1 MEIIAVDD
9 EKLALESLVSS
20 IEKAAPNAGVHG
32 FRLGAD
38 AIAYALETNC
48 DIAFLDIEL
57 RGESGLEIARA
68 LKEMNPKI
76 NIIFTTG
83 YGEYA
88 GDAFGIHAS
97 GYVMKPITEEKIA
110 HELKNLR
117 HPYEEK
123 EDRLLVKAFG
133 NFEVFADGQPLKFQY
148 TKAKE
153 LLAYLV
159 DRNGALASN
168 QEILATLWEDDD
180 LESNHSSYLKNIRKD
195 LMETLAEAGHE
206 DVLVRQRG
214 KMGIVPDKISC
225 DYFDYLNG
233 ENMDA
238 YRGEY
243 MTQYS
248 WSELTHGLLF

>member
-9 EKLALESLVSS
+9 EKLALESLVQS
-20 IEKAAPNAGVHG
+20 IEKASPKATVHG

-38 AIAYALETNC
+38 AITYALEHKC

-57 RGESGLEIARA
+57 RGESGLDIAA
-68 LKEMNPKI
+68 SLKEIYPKI

-97 GYVMKPITEEKIA
+97 GYVMKPVTEEKIA
-110 HELKNLR
+110 TELKNLR
-117 HPYEEK
+117 HPYEDSEK
-123 EDRLLVKAFG
+123 KLQVKAFG
-133 NFEVFADGQPLKFQY
+133 NFEVFAGGQPLKFQY

-159 DRNGALASN
+159 DRNGAMVSN
-168 QEILATLWEDDD
+168 QELLVTLWEDDD
-180 LESNHSSYLKNIRKD
+180 LENDHSSYLKNIRKD
-195 LMETLAEAGHE
+195 LVETLAAVGHE

-214 KMGIVPDKISC
+214 KMGILPGKIAC

-243 MTQYS
+243 MSQYS